1 MLARILFI
9 AAGGGIGA
17 LARYGLSG
25 LVHRVIEASYPLG
38 TFVVNVAGCF
48 LFGFVWTI
56 FEDRLLLSGDMR
68 TAILVG
74 FMGSFTTFSTFIF
87 ESNQLMRESQF
98 LLAGLNIA
106 GQVIIGFVALY
117 AGMLL
122 ARML

>member
-98 LLAGLNIA
+98 LLTGLNIA